1 MKIKYL
7 LIAALAGVALVG
19 CNKEGGADVNGGKDT
34 NNFYATFNIVAP
46 ASSSDTKADD
56 DGFAFGTAEEAAV
69 QNIRFIFYRNGSK
82 VAISATDNF
91 TLSGYTVGHVTGNT
105 NDPESPFAWTDGTA
119 GGSIE
124 KIAQAKVILR
134 SNGARPNEVL
144 VFMNMDATDFTPIA
158 EKNTLAEALEE
169 TNNIAATGTKHHNEF
184 YTTINVNGTDKDF
197 FVMSNSAFFEGGTT
211 EKRAYD
217 IPSNAI
223 KNSPQEAVGS
233 DAITLYVERLAA
245 KVEVNL
251 SAIKD
256 GVTFPTTGD
265 GALVTSTGEKITV
278 TPLAEDSW
286 SLNAVQRKTYWTKN
300 IGYNVT
306 ALGLTNGEHRTY
318 WAVDPNYN
326 VMSSDYDHIF
336 PNSAYQH
343 NNIMTA
349 WELYYYNTN
358 EILSHSDKKIVG
370 DPIDEA
376 STAALT
382 SVSLADKGTDFTKPA
397 KPADYYEKQYALENT
412 VGTEV
417 ANYRRTA
424 THVIVLAQATVG
436 DTKKQVDLYRYN
448 NNIYE
453 EAEWKEAILTHVKA
467 TCDFYTSTNGIVFT
481 PISVND
487 FEIKKAVEKELA
499 AGENVR
505 IIKCDRDN
513 SDGRVSLFL
522 TSAALGKTWYY
533 NIAPI
538 PTAKIDSGTGVVTF
552 ADATEAATYVKEI
565 TESFED
571 ASGTLPNLNNKLADA
586 VSGIIEATN
595 AYSTGLLYYCAPI
608 EHLVAKSGT
617 DPKVGNYGVVRN
629 HWYSIT
635 VSDIKGLGTGIYDCG
650 EPIVPG
656 DKTPDY
662 YLAAKIN
669 INAWHKVKQ
678 SLVLV
683 D

>member
-19 CNKEGGADVNGGKDT
+19 CNKEGGADVNDGKDT

-119 GGSIE
+119 GGSVE

-169 TNNIAATGTKHHNEF
+169 TNDISATGTKHHNEF
-184 YTTINVNGTDKDF
+184 YTTINGTNY

-223 KNSPQEAVGS
+223 KDSPQEAVDN
-233 DAITLYVERLAA
+233 DAITLYIERLAA

-251 SAIKD
+251 SAVKD

-300 IGYNVT
+300 IGYDVT

-343 NNIMTA
+343 NDIMQD
-349 WELYYYNTN
+349 WEIYYYNTN
-358 EILSHSDKKIVG
+358 EILSHSDKKIDG
-370 DPIDEA
+370 DPTSEA
-376 STAALT
+376 TTAALT
-382 SVSLADKGTDFTKPA
+382 SVSLADKGTTNFNKT
-397 KPADYYEKQYALENT
+397 ADYYEKQYALENT

-467 TCDFYTSTNGIVFT
+467 TCDFYTSTDGIVFT

-505 IIKCDRDN
+505 IVKCDRRN

-522 TSAALGKTWYY
+522 TSAARGKTWYY

-565 TESFED
+565 TESFDD

-635 VSDIKGLGTGIYDCG
+635 VSDIKGLGTGIYDCS